1 MTKIIVL
8 ISILGAALAGAA
20 TAAAPTLSLSA
31 NASTVDFGKPV
42 TLSGALST
50 QKTNQAVML
59 DATQCGSTKASK
71 AATVR
76 TTANGAYTTPVS
88 PLAATSYQAT
98 NKNIKSATVAV
109 TVRPLLQLVK
119 VARNSYT
126 AKVTVGMSL
135 KGKAVMFQRYSKLRK
150 RWIQVKRVLL
160 ANETVGP
167 AAKPLVV
174 DSVSFK
180 AKLAKKT
187 RVRLLISAAQA
198 GPCYLSVGS
207 NVLRA

>member
-1 MTKIIVL
+1 MTKILVL
-8 ISILGAALAGAA
+8 TSIIGAALASAA
-20 TAAAPTLSLSA
+20 TAAAPTLSLTASA
-31 NASTVDFGKPV
+31 PTVDFGKPV
-42 TLSGALST
+42 TLSGTLSG
-50 QKTNQAVML
+50 QKGNQNVAL
-59 DATQCGSTKASK
+59 DATECGSTKATRV
-71 AATVR
+71 ATVK
-76 TTANGAYTTPVS
+76 TAANGTYTTIVS
-88 PLAATSYQAT
+88 PLAATKYQAS
-98 NKNIKSATVAV
+98 NKNLTSSTVAV

-126 AKVTVGMSL
+126 GKVTVGRSL
-135 KGKAVMFQRYSKLRK
+135 KGKTVMFQRYSRLRK
-150 RWIQVKRVLL
+150 RWVQVKRLIL
-160 ANETVGP
+160 TTETVGP